1 MDQITCKI
9 QMLEQRLNDENESS
23 RRGFETPGTRRR
35 PQLGLDSIPSRSKMT
50 LDFPHSTVPATE
62 SETDRKLKKIHKQ
75 TGILTINN
83 HKYKSDIK
91 DLEHLGDLG
100 NGTSGNVVKMRHK
113 PSGTIIAVKQMRRT
127 GNTEE
132 NKRIL
137 MDLDVVLKSHDCQ
150 YIVQCFGC
158 FVTDADVWIC
168 MELMSMCFDKLLKL
182 SKKPVPEK
190 ILGKVTVATVKAL
203 NYLKEKHGVIHR
215 DVKPSNILIDERGNI
230 KLCDFGISGRLVDS
244 KAATRSAGC
253 AAYMAPERIDPKKI
267 KYDIRA
273 DVWSLGI
280 TLVELATARSPYEGC
295 NTDFEVLTKVLA
307 CDPPTLPEDEQFHFS
322 AEFHNFV
329 NKCLTKDH
337 VLRPKYPLL
346 LEQPFIK
353 YYEVAEVD
361 IPQWFK
367 SVVDSTGI
375 KTHRRTQI
383 PTSMTPATYDATKHY
398 KNPLNTLSYDAPI
411 LTAPTFTSASA
422 NTNPFTGATTGGT
435 TNTMTINATKSSL
448 QAASA
453 STSQSQIPSY
463 YGMGNAPHRSNS
475 FHKQHQQQP
484 SQLPQ
489 YNNSSNTTTM
499 NYYQGSKI
507 TAATHNDAASS
518 TAASG
523 SSNGRGGGSI
533 GLERMPS
540 GSGSSSATSSSPLS
554 PPSVTSYNIA
564 KDQDTKLV
572 SEMHKL
578 CRKSPFMPKKFNGSS
593 SYNRYNTSSGGGDES
608 PKKESVL
615 TSIGQSILRNLTT
628 SPFSQKKNAPNNVQ
642 PNQIDPLFRMPCS
655 QDVTYPAFDS
665 PDSGSK
671 SSMNPTLADSPALQR
686 KRFQMGGDSKY
697 NMTAAKKSS
706 ADNSCSSNNVTKD
719 IVFERQMSQPEQMQD
734 KSAISP
740 LTKNESQPQRVP
752 GNHSPL
758 VLQRFYHQQNQLRE
772 KELERQHYQHQ
783 SHHPYYQ
790 KHSPS
795 NESTNPF
802 HSSYYQA
809 ASSPQQHQPP
819 HHHHGSHI
827 PIASSSNLS
836 SYSTSSQSS
845 TQSSQCSQIGVELS
859 PLSSSSSQ
867 QPQQHHYGPRSLPLM
882 ANYDNKLSSS
892 PTSPSHTKATLGFGT
907 TTTSPPSAAASASST
922 AATLGHLQYQP
933 LPQQYL
939 TNTPYANVMR
949 NSRSPPTSPPENFS
963 DSSGGGV
970 GTVGVNIQRTEIT
983 SPTVTKLS
991 KLYNQ
996 RHVQQQGMTSTATAS
1011 SMANANN
1018 AASKE
1023 NHFKPESGWF
1033 NTLAGAMKRQL
1044 SNYVKIQTT
1053 NNNSPSNSA
1062 TTSPTNGGDTM
1073 APDNNRSNLFYRT
1086 MSTGSSSSPGNSQT
1100 TSPSN
1105 ETTPSA
1111 KGGNGSEGFYEG
1123 SSAGGFIRR
1132 YAATTGAGVGGS
1144 GANINTSGTNSQIP
1158 ATHTPAH
1165 ILANLDRRHRSPDPP
1180 PRYNRGQS
1188 PLLLRKNILE
1198 LSGQP
1203 PGTSPLLNRR
1213 FVNASPP
1220 LPPPRRGSESVP
1232 GSPQHFRTRIHYT
1245 PEPQR
1250 RIYRTIDQ

>member
-1 MDQITCKI
+1 
-9 QMLEQRLNDENESS
+9 
-23 RRGFETPGTRRR
+23 
-35 PQLGLDSIPSRSKMT
+35 
-50 LDFPHSTVPATE
+50 
-62 SETDRKLKKIHKQ
+62 
-75 TGILTINN
+75 
-83 HKYKSDIK
+83 
-91 DLEHLGDLG
+91 
-100 NGTSGNVVKMRHK
+100 
-113 PSGTIIAVKQMRRT
+113 
-127 GNTEE
+127 
-132 NKRIL
+132 
-137 MDLDVVLKSHDCQ
+137 
-150 YIVQCFGC
+150 
-158 FVTDADVWIC
+158 
-168 MELMSMCFDKLLKL
+168 
-182 SKKPVPEK
+182 
-190 ILGKVTVATVKAL
+190 
-203 NYLKEKHGVIHR
+203 
-215 DVKPSNILIDERGNI
+215 
-230 KLCDFGISGRLVDS
+230 
-244 KAATRSAGC
+244 
-253 AAYMAPERIDPKKI
+253 
-267 KYDIRA
+267 
-273 DVWSLGI
+273 
-280 TLVELATARSPYEGC
+280 
-295 NTDFEVLTKVLA
+295 
-307 CDPPTLPEDEQFHFS
+307 
-322 AEFHNFV
+322 
-329 NKCLTKDH
+329 
-337 VLRPKYPLL
+337 
-346 LEQPFIK
+346 
-353 YYEVAEVD
+353 
-361 IPQWFK
+361 
-367 SVVDSTGI
+367 
-375 KTHRRTQI
+375 
-383 PTSMTPATYDATKHY
+383 MTPATYDATKHY

-628 SPFSQKKNAPNNVQ
+628 SPFSQKKNAPNTVQ

-719 IVFERQMSQPEQMQD
+719 IVYERQMSQPEQMQD

-802 HSSYYQA
+802 HSNFYQA

-892 PTSPSHTKATLGFGT
+892 PTSPSHTKATMGFGT

-922 AATLGHLQYQP
+922 AATSGHLQYQP

-949 NSRSPPTSPPENFS
+949 NSRSPTTTPPEHFS

-996 RHVQQQGMTSTATAS
+996 RHVQQQGMTSTAAAAS

-1023 NHFKPESGWF
+1023 NHFKPE
-1033 NTLAGAMKRQL
+1033 
-1044 SNYVKIQTT
+1044 
-1053 NNNSPSNSA
+1053 SA

>member
-1 MDQITCKI
+1 MDNITCKL
-9 QMLEQRLNDENESS
+9 QSLEKRLNDENESS
-23 RRGFETPGTRRR
+23 RVFEPPPGVRRR
-35 PQLGLDSIPSRSKMT
+35 PQLGLDSIPNRSRMT
-50 LDFPHSTVPATE
+50 LDFPHSTMPATE

-168 MELMSMCFDKLLKL
+168 MEMMSMCFDKLLKL
-182 SKKPVPEK
+182 SKRPVPER

-307 CDPPTLPEDEQFHFS
+307 CDPPTLPEDDKFHFS
-322 AEFHNFV
+322 SEFHNFV
-329 NKCLTKDH
+329 NKCLIKDH

-383 PTSMTPATYDATKHY
+383 PTSMTPATYDASKHY
-398 KNPLNTLSYDAPI
+398 KNPTKALSYDASSSN
-411 LTAPTFTSASA
+411 AASSA
-422 NTNPFTGATTGGT
+422 NTNLFAGTRTGT
-435 TNTMTINATKSSL
+435 TTTTMTINPSTKSSL
-448 QAASA
+448 QSA
-453 STSQSQIPSY
+453 TTSQSQIPSY
-463 YGMGNAPHRSNS
+463 YGSGNVPHRSNS
-475 FHKQHQQQP
+475 LHKQHQQP

-489 YNNSSNTTTM
+489 YNSSNAAIS
-499 NYYQGSKI
+499 YYQGSLMT
-507 TAATHNDAASS
+507 TANTVDVSS
-518 TAASG
+518 TIASG
-523 SSNGRGGGSI
+523 NNGRGVG

-554 PPSVTSYNIA
+554 PPSITSYNIN
-564 KDQDTKLV
+564 KDQDTKLIN
-572 SEMHKL
+572 EMHKL

-593 SYNRYNTSSGGGDES
+593 SYNRYNAPTGDES

-628 SPFSQKKNAPNNVQ
+628 SPFSQKKNTPNTVQ

-655 QDVTYPAFDS
+655 QDATYPAFDTC
-665 PDSGSK
+665 DHTNK
-671 SSMNPTLADSPALQR
+671 SMTGNTDSPALQR
-686 KRFQMGGDSKY
+686 KRFQMASDSKY
-697 NMTAAKKSS
+697 NMTTAKKAST
-706 ADNSCSSNNVTKD
+706 DNNGTFNETKST
-719 IVFERQMSQPEQMQD
+719 FERQMSQNEQTPEKASM
-734 KSAISP
+734 AT
-740 LTKNESQPQRVP
+740 LTKNEAQPQRVP

-772 KELERQHYQHQ
+772 KELERQHYQQQ
-783 SHHPYYQ
+783 SHHTFYQ

-802 HSSYYQA
+802 HSNFYQS
-809 ASSPQQHQPP
+809 ASSPQNP
-819 HHHHGSHI
+819 HHGSHI

-845 TQSSQCSQIGVELS
+845 TQSSQCSQIGVE
-859 PLSSSSSQ
+859 PSSTATTAKQ
-867 QPQQHHYGPRSLPLM
+867 QQHHGPRSLPIM
-882 ANYDNKLSSS
+882 ANYDNNSA
-892 PTSPSHTKATLGFGT
+892 PQTKMTMATKGFGT
-907 TTTSPPSAAASASST
+907 TATSPTSLLASPSSST
-922 AATLGHLQYQP
+922 ATGHLQYQP

-939 TNTPYANVMR
+939 TNTPHANVLR
-949 NSRSPPTSPPENFS
+949 RSRSPPTSPSEMFL
-963 DSSGGGV
+963 DSGLNNEANS
-970 GTVGVNIQRTEIT
+970 RTDVT

-996 RHVQQQGMTSTATAS
+996 RQIQQCTNSSAAAAS
-1011 SMANANN
+1011 SIANANN
-1018 AASKE
+1018 TGGTASKE
-1023 NHFKPESGWF
+1023 NNFKPESGWF

-1044 SNYVKIQTT
+1044 SNYVKMQTS

-1062 TTSPTNGGDTM
+1062 TTSPTNGETI

-1086 MSTGSSSSPGNSQT
+1086 MSTGSSSSTGNSQA

-1105 ETTPSA
+1105 ETTALKS
-1111 KGGNGSEGFYEG
+1111 GNGSEGTFYEG
-1123 SSAGGFIRR
+1123 SNAGGFIKR
-1132 YAATTGAGVGGS
+1132 YAATTGVTGGGS
-1144 GANINTSGTNSQIP
+1144 SSNINAPGANTQIP

-1203 PGTSPLLNRR
+1203 PGTSPLVNRR